1 MNFKKVLQY
10 ILTLAVIVAAIYFF
24 YLQFEK
30 NADAI
35 SAYNFSINPYYI
47 ILSII
52 FGIFASLIGPVVWR
66 MFVNDY
72 LHKKLN
78 YTESYTLYCTSA
90 MFKYIPGKVWTYA
103 AQIALMSSKGISN
116 VVLIYINI
124 VSFICL
130 FFVAAILSLYYYL
143 FCMKVTT
150 FGISIFVFSLLI
162 FSDIAFIIWSNS
174 IINYLIIPVS
184 RVFKVEIQPIKTKKI
199 IFVYTQMFYFF
210 LIILLSIA
218 LYFLARGI
226 NIGMPMTNIFAI
238 MITICM
244 SGILGYLAFFS
255 MGGLGVREGT
265 MFFMLK
271 QFSSIEAALILPV
284 VARILTIIIELLM
297 MIIAIIIGVKYGY
310 FSKLAKS
317 RTKDII
323 QRGG

>member
-10 ILTLAVIVAAIYFF
+10 ILTLAVIVAAVYFF

-103 AQIALMSSKGISN
+103 AQIALMSSKGISK

-143 FCMKVTT
+143 FCLKVTT
-150 FGISIFVFSLLI
+150 FGISIFVFCLLI
-162 FSDIAFIIWSNS
+162 FIDIAFIIWSNS
-174 IINYLIIPVS
+174 IINYLLIPVN

-210 LIILLSIA
+210 LVILLSIA

-226 NIGMPMTNIFAI
+226 NIGMSITNIFAI
-238 MITICM
+238 MATICM

-271 QFSSIEAALILPV
+271 QFSNIEAALILPV
-284 VARILTIIIELLM
+284 VARILTIIVELLM
-297 MIIAIIIGVKYGY
+297 MTIAIIIGVKYGY

-317 RTKDII
+317 RTQDII
-323 QRGG
+323 HRGR